1 MAEKKIK
8 SLDELRKI
16 REQNASGTA
25 LRTTGEDPNHIVLA
39 VGLATCGIAA
49 GARDSMQ
56 ALLDGIAQNK
66 LTNVSVVAT
75 GCIGLCYAEPI
86 VEVRAPG
93 KEVVRYGKVDKA
105 IADEIITKHV
115 MHGELVDNAIIGRE
129 VPRT

>member
-115 MHGELVDNAIIGRE
+115 MRGELVDNAIIGRE